1 MFQSRSSQCKNV
13 KFFNAPIMEYKVIS
27 VDTPFT
33 FAEDTRFLWIAHIQ
47 FFKRIYVSL
56 IQKWIVSIGAMD
68 KNRVLRRLYYR
79 KVIKPTIFTNGVPS
93 H

>member
-1 MFQSRSSQCKNV
+1 
-13 KFFNAPIMEYKVIS
+13 MEYKVIS
-27 VDTPFT
+27 IDTPFAIT
-33 FAEDTRFLWIAHIQ
+33 EDTRFLGVAHIQ

-79 KVIKPTIFTNGVPS
+79 KFIKPAIFANRVPS